1 MGALAGP
8 RAALEKTSGYF
19 ASLYGSSDY
28 SITHGI
34 VVDSLNNV
42 YTTGQWNY
50 IDSNG
55 RNQYDIFVA
64 KYSSSG
70 QLKWHRVL
78 SSAFSSQSRNGSGWK
93 IALDSSNDVIV
104 TGQYSFNS
112 IHPYIGAFVA
122 KFNNSGILQWQRQL
136 TIVNAISYKTN
147 SYSYSVA
154 IDSSN
159 YIYITGAYA
168 NNSTGAV
175 AVDIF
180 TAKYNSSGT
189 LQWQKSLNG
198 PNAADLRQD
207 WGNSI
212 ALDSSSNVFITGRFR
227 NTSGGTNAF
236 VAKYNSSGTLQWQKS
251 INSPNSASSQY
262 DIGYGIKVDQ
272 YGDIFVVGAF
282 QKPTTSYTKG
292 FLIKFD
298 TSGSVVF
305 QKEIGTSAT
314 NNGLILNNLF
324 IDSTGKIQVVGL
336 EPTSSLSFGFLI
348 KLDTSQ
354 NIDIQKMLSSSV
366 DSGNVSIEDISF
378 DSKNNSI
385 VSGFFGSTGNVLYGL
400 NAKLPSDNTT
410 NGTYTVTPPGKR
422 IAYSTSTLVSIA
434 NSSLTIATS
443 SLTDTTATLTD
454 ASASL
459 IDSAGSLNYGIV
471 YM

>member
-1 MGALAGP
+1 
-8 RAALEKTSGYF
+8 
-19 ASLYGSSDY
+19 
-28 SITHGI
+28 
-34 VVDSLNNV
+34 
-42 YTTGQWNY
+42 
-50 IDSNG
+50 
-55 RNQYDIFVA
+55 
-64 KYSSSG
+64 
-70 QLKWHRVL
+70 
-78 SSAFSSQSRNGSGWK
+78 
-93 IALDSSNDVIV
+93 
-104 TGQYSFNS
+104 
-112 IHPYIGAFVA
+112 
-122 KFNNSGILQWQRQL
+122 
-136 TIVNAISYKTN
+136 
-147 SYSYSVA
+147 VA

-159 YIYITGAYA
+159 NIYITGAYA
-168 NNSTGAV
+168 NNSTGSV

-189 LQWQKSLNG
+189 IQWQKSLNG
-198 PNAADLRQD
+198 PSAANLRLDL
-207 WGNSI
+207 GNSI
-212 ALDSSSNVFITGRFR
+212 AVDSSSNVFITGQFI
-227 NTSGGTNAF
+227 NTSGGRNAF

-272 YGDIFVVGAF
+272 YGDIYVVGAF

-324 IDSTGKIQVVGL
+324 IDSTGKIQVVGF
-336 EPTSSLSFGFLI
+336 ETTSSLSFGFLI

-378 DSKNNSI
+378 DSTNNSI
-385 VSGFFGSTGNVLYGL
+385 VSGYFGSTGNVFYGL